1 MTMKNGIVCSQ
12 EVQRKSKLMFE
23 LYMLHLPNICRHRQ
37 IKQTAFGLASSL
49 FLI

>member
-23 LYMLHLPNICRHRQ
+23 LYMLHLPTYADTDKLSRLPLVLLPP
-37 IKQTAFGLASSL
+37 FS
-49 FLI
+49 